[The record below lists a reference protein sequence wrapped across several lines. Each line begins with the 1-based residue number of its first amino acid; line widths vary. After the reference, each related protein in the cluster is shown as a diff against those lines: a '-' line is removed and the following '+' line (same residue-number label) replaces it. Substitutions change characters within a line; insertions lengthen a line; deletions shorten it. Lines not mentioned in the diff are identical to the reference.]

1 MPPGRY
7 YSDDAIP
14 YSVRSSAASSP
25 VAERNSNNAA
35 LQVMSATFYDDQ
47 PFNKGAGAGAGFVA
61 RIGRARFLVIMMMV
75 LPMSLGAWV
84 ICNSRLYDVS
94 FVFAQDGRM
103 KIRRKALLRP
113 EPIIQQLLIPTPAQ
127 IQRVASPVVPRIK
140 TVQGKRGMTVRAES
154 KSKKQLPRKEPPVQ
168 TPTAMQMT
176 PLEKKDPLQHG
187 GIFGLFSG
195 IRVKRSHFQMTRQ
208 PEPEIPVM
216 EIRLRTRLRKKYKS
230 PRGVT
235 VRQPALTM
243 QRQEEARLQMRKQ
256 EDKVRKALKLQQ
268 MAAAK
273 LDAERLLEAKLK
285 AEHKKDS
292 FREMVKQEVARRME
306 ARMDTAHIRADMAMT
321 AKLEAAQAK
330 LDARLEAAMVKE
342 AKLEAVAQAK
352 LEAAMAKKATWEVA
366 AQAKLEAATVKEATR
381 VAAARAKLEAAA
393 QAKLEAATIKEAKL
407 EAAAQAKL
415 EAATIKEAKL
425 EAVAQA
431 ELEAATIKE
440 AKLEAA
446 AQAKLE
452 VEMAKETKREA
463 AAQAKLEAAM
473 TKEAKREAA
482 AQAKLEVEMAKE
494 AKREAAAAQAKAVE
508 SKITAKKQEKS
519 VMKKGVNKKEIQE
532 AGAAG
537 FWRRIRLRQR
547 SATETAS
554 AEKKDIKKPEEDSQK
569 KGWSSAIRL
578 RRRPKKKTV
587 EKTPSAKVAN
597 AKAPKK
603 ERIKKELQGA
613 SAKSGGVVV
622 KRRTS
627 KTPPAPRRSVF
638 SYAMGIFSGTSETAE
653 IAQPLVEKNA
663 PESVLPELLKH
674 FASRPEDHGRTRA
687 TSIREMIQTNKVET
701 ARHHPVQAAQP
712 KYATIRVG
720 KKPPQ
725 PKRPP
730 AIRIRRV
737 KSKRTT

>member
-415 EAATIKEAKL
+415 E
-425 EAVAQA
+425 
-431 ELEAATIKE
+431 
-440 AKLEAA
+440 
-446 AQAKLE
+446 
-452 VEMAKETKREA
+452 
-463 AAQAKLEAAM
+463 
-473 TKEAKREAA
+473 
-482 AQAKLEVEMAKE
+482 VEMAKE